1 MSHGTTYISPQYNPH
16 SLERDW
22 GFLVWPGYL
31 DGFELDTHGLA
42 ALRVRM
48 FDKIIQS
55 IMSDTRSCVI
65 SHSHP
70 AIVNADGL
78 SQNTAQLCR
87 DVGLDILTLAL
98 LADVPI
104 HRPLTLNHNSLVGH
118 WRWLREVWRHGR
130 DRPAIVCDE
139 AARQSSELIDALT
152 SGKNNLAIA
161 HLRDSFKK
169 VQSTPEDSGAY
180 LSFLYG
186 LTLFCPFIATELL
199 WRQGRINHAPLRRSG
214 RQENEGTNQ

>member
-22 GFLVWPGYL
+22 GFLVWPRYL

-55 IMSDTRSCVI
+55 IMSDTRSRVI

-70 AIVNADGL
+70 AIVSADGL

-118 WRWLREVWRHGR
+118 WRWLREVWRHR
-130 DRPAIVCDE
+130 
-139 AARQSSELIDALT
+139 ARST
-152 SGKNNLAIA
+152 N
-161 HLRDSFKK
+161 HLRNNF
-169 VQSTPEDSGAY
+169 
-180 LSFLYG
+180 
-186 LTLFCPFIATELL
+186 
-199 WRQGRINHAPLRRSG
+199 
-214 RQENEGTNQ
+214 